1 MKTHNFLRLLMV
13 LTVTVVLLI
22 SCNKEEAPDD
32 GNQLTFVSHRDAP
45 LTRATVD
52 NEWSGGELVQVSID
66 DGAAVSFT
74 AHQNGNLVPVS
85 PIYWRNALQS
95 ISARAWYPD
104 SWTFPVDQSAGLQ
117 PADFIFAS
125 TVTGIMA
132 SNYTAKPLVFRHRT
146 AKVTVNLTA
155 GTDISN
161 VNGATVDF
169 YGYTFGVPDVSDTGN
184 GVIAGSGNNW
194 ITPYHLTGDTY
205 TALLIPRDMTGTQFI
220 RITLDE
226 NVYFYIPTA
235 DQANLQQ
242 GMSYTYNITVYMTR
256 IEVVVANGIVW
267 TDGNEYDITPVW

>member
-1 MKTHNFLRLLMV
+1 MKTHILFRLLIVSIITLML
-13 LTVTVVLLI
+13 LTF
-22 SCNKEEAPDD
+22 CNKENKLDD

-52 NEWSGGELVQVSID
+52 NEWSGGEIVQVSID

-74 AHQNGNLVPVS
+74 AHQNGDLVPVS

-125 TVTGIMA
+125 TVTGITA
-132 SNYTAKPLVFRHRT
+132 SNYTTKPLVFQHRT

-155 GTDISN
+155 GTDISS
-161 VNGATVDF
+161 VNGATVAF
-169 YGYTFGVPDVSDTGN
+169 YGYTSGTPDVSDIGN
-184 GVIAGSGNNW
+184 GVITGSGNDW
-194 ITPYHLTGDTY
+194 ITPHHLNGDTY

-220 RITLDE
+220 RITLDK

-235 DQANLQQ
+235 DQADLQQ

-267 TDGNEYDITPVW
+267 TEGNEYDITPAW